1 MKAVTACAALAAG
14 AALALTGCSAG
25 QIAQTADQKAA
36 INGTHAEV
44 GQLSLLNVHIVY
56 PKETQ
61 TLQVGGSAVIALSI
75 VNNSSTVTDELTSIT
90 TDLGPVRITPPAG
103 QSRVVVGP
111 SQIVVAAGEVAAA
124 EAAHSPGGHGGAASS
139 TTTPAPS
146 TTTPAPSG
154 TAVPGLDTEGAPA
167 LGTDP
172 EAKPA
177 KIEITGLTK
186 PISPG
191 LTYTVSFN
199 FKENGTV
206 QVSVPV
212 DAGLYVDRHLSDL
225 SGPAEE
231 GAGGH

>member
-25 QIAQTADQKAA
+25 QISQTADQKAA
-36 INGTHAEV
+36 INGNHAEV

-61 TLQVGGSAVIALSI
+61 TLQAGGSATLALSI

-103 QSRVVVGP
+103 QSRVVIGP
-111 SQIVVAAGEVAAA
+111 SGTVVAAGEVAAA
-124 EAAHSPGGHGGAASS
+124 EEAHSPGGHGGAASS
-139 TTTPAPS
+139 TTEAP

-177 KIEITGLTK
+177 KIEITGLTR
-186 PISPG
+186 PIAPG
-191 LTYTVSFN
+191 LTYNVSFN
-199 FKENGTV
+199 FRENGTV

-212 DAGLYVDRHLSDL
+212 DAGLSVDRHLSEL
-225 SGPAEE
+225 SGPAAE
-231 GAGGH
+231 GSGGH

>member
-1 MKAVTACAALAAG
+1 MIAMKAVTACAALAAG

-25 QIAQTADQKAA
+25 QVAQTADQKAA
-36 INGTHAEV
+36 INGSHAEV

-146 TTTPAPSG
+146 G
-154 TAVPGLDTEGAPA
+154 TAVPGLGTEGAPA

-191 LTYTVSFN
+191 LAYTVSFN

-212 DAGLYVDRHLSDL
+212 DAGLYVDRHLSEL
-225 SGPAEE
+225 SGPAEA